1 MDYSMLVGIHK
12 RGINHAGGFNRL
24 LSSASNKSQIKNKP
38 IGSFGLVKTGSLS
51 TVRRYLPCPLVFT
64 QYLS

>member
-12 RGINHAGGFNRL
+12 RGNNGGLNRL
-24 LSSASNKSQIKNKP
+24 MSSTSNKSQIKNKP

-51 TVRRYLPCPLVFT
+51 TVRRYFARPPEFLH
-64 QYLS
+64 SI